1 MSKRRVLVV
10 GAGLVGLATAIAA
23 AQRGWDVAVL
33 ERGDTSAEA
42 SWAAGGMLAAQNE
55 STAQNALW
63 PLCRLGTRS
72 TRNWV
77 EMLREEAGLD
87 PALQTSGLL
96 HVAQTEDE
104 LTALQNQYAWQL
116 DAGATYRLCSRREV
130 RARVPKIST
139 DIVGGLFFQDDHH
152 LDPRLYAASMSAW
165 LRQRNIPIYSHRHV
179 EKLLIE
185 NNRCLGIVVNHVPD
199 AQSSNASNGSTRTN
213 NIFYADD
220 VILCAGAWSG
230 LFATG
235 ILDESD
241 LFPIKGQIVQL
252 AAPMGLLPCVL
263 HGAGGYLIPRQD
275 GRILCGA
282 TVEKMGF
289 DKTVKAGSMVQ
300 LLDMA
305 ITLLPDLAHYPIT
318 SQWSGL
324 RPATVDGLPFLGASS
339 VENLWLNTGHYRN
352 GVLLASISAELVTA
366 DMAGIPTE
374 LSLDAFSPRRL
385 SARGAVS
392 APVSAP
398 ASVSV
403 PVSAPVSVRVSG

>member
-72 TRNWV
+72 TRNWA

-104 LTALQNQYAWQL
+104 LAVLQKQYAWQL
-116 DAGATYRLCSRREV
+116 DDGATYRLCSRREV

-139 DIVGGLFFQDDHH
+139 EIVGGLFFQDDHH

-165 LRQRNIPIYSHRHV
+165 LRQRNIPIYSHRQV

-185 NNRCLGIVVNHVPD
+185 NNRCLGIVVNHAPD
-199 AQSSNASNGSTRTN
+199 TQATHTN
-213 NIFYADD
+213 TFYADD

-324 RPATVDGLPFLGASS
+324 RPATADGLPFLGASS

-352 GVLLASISAELVTA
+352 GVLLASISAELVTTH
-366 DMAGIPTE
+366 MAGLPTT

-385 SARGAVS
+385 SARNGAPVSTPIS
-392 APVSAP
+392 APVSTPISA
-398 ASVSV
+398 
-403 PVSAPVSVRVSG
+403 PVSMPVSVRVSG